1 MVYEN
6 PAWRWRFGAYV
17 WRGCLWAGCQALC
30 RWWISV
36 NVLFPKAS
44 GIWQGNNASTIEL
57 YGVNMKRSYK
67 VWRNRTE

>member
-1 MVYEN
+1 M
-6 PAWRWRFGAYV
+6 
-17 WRGCLWAGCQALC
+17 
-30 RWWISV
+30 

-67 VWRNRTE
+67 V